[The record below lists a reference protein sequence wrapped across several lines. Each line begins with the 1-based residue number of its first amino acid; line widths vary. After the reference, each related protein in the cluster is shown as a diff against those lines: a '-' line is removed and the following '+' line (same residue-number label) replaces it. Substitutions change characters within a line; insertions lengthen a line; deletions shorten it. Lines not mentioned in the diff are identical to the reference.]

1 MFCFCAD
8 ELVCHTASQLRPHCA
23 PRASKY
29 CFKLACEHFLGKLR
43 TGSSDMG
50 NAQITL
56 QTFEGLAMLRGLF
69 RLLAILG
76 NDPLVIPDQ
85 PVISS
90 RTGGRRY

>member
-1 MFCFCAD
+1 
-8 ELVCHTASQLRPHCA
+8 
-23 PRASKY
+23 
-29 CFKLACEHFLGKLR
+29 
-43 TGSSDMG
+43 MG

>member
-1 MFCFCAD
+1 
-8 ELVCHTASQLRPHCA
+8 
-23 PRASKY
+23 
-29 CFKLACEHFLGKLR
+29 
-43 TGSSDMG
+43 MG

-85 PVISS
+85 SGDIFPHWRSS
-90 RTGGRRY
+90 VLAIRGVYQRLQLGTQLQLSSFAA